1 MLNYPTPVA
10 IVFGLLLGV
19 TGTHANAETV
29 AQVLGHAL
37 GSLDCT
43 ELTDPDQKAACS
55 AKALSSGNGC
65 RSLSSSTMR
74 NKCADERL
82 VREVRHRSRPPV
94 DVSWPPK
101 ERPAGTATTQSL
113 SDDDYRHMGDKLL
126 GRQPASWA
134 TQP

>member
-10 IVFGLLLGV
+10 IVFGCLLGV
-19 TGTHANAETV
+19 TGAHANADTI

-43 ELTDPDQKAACS
+43 ELTDPDQKTACS

-82 VREVRHRSRPPV
+82 VYQVRHRSHPRV
-94 DVSWPPK
+94 DVSWPTK
-101 ERPAGTATTQSL
+101 ERPEGKATTASL
-113 SDDDYRHMGDKLL
+113 SDNDYKQLGDKLL
-126 GRQPASWA
+126 GRQPASWP